1 MLLLSSANWNPSKPH
16 FNNMH
21 SCTNCTHRDDDFFPF
36 LLMPWD
42 LMYQCCN
49 IYLLFM
55 KVFFTI
61 HQTFITPLSRRGSQR
76 QVTEM
81 GEYIFKVSF
90 IFLVAGLSKTYYKG
104 IFSGVHIDV
113 IMNWSCLCVGWFD
126 ANWRE
131 RLEKCRTSLKC
142 GAIQFSDGYVNYCQE

>member
-1 MLLLSSANWNPSKPH
+1 MHKLHTQRWWFFSISINALGFDVPMLLYPS
-16 FNNMH
+16 
-21 SCTNCTHRDDDFFPF
+21 T
-36 LLMPWD
+36 
-42 LMYQCCN
+42 
-49 IYLLFM
+49 IYER
-55 KVFFTI
+55 VPTI
-61 HQTFITPLSRRGSQR
+61 HQTFITLLSRRGSQR

-142 GAIQFSDGYVNYCQE
+142 GPIQFSDGDVNYCQE